1 MPGPPR
7 LKPADH
13 SLAPGEG
20 IVSSVTHWPPRSRCA
35 NALRKVDAIA
45 PGAADAMSASGAS
58 SKASKRAAGPYLALP
73 SGATARSQRGHLERA
88 YDDFISTGSVA
99 TVRPMVADSWRLS
112 RASGVSP
119 DGVLPSVDMLDA
131 ELEAYRSG
139 HPLAA
144 VMPLIRRLLI
154 EEAEDAGAIVV
165 VADADARLLWVEG
178 DPTLRRLAEGMNWV
192 AGSRWDERT
201 TGTNAPA
208 AAMRLD
214 HALQVFAREHY
225 ASNVAAWSCTAAPI
239 HDPLTGKVLG
249 ALDITGRDEVAAPA
263 VLGLVRA
270 AVAAAE
276 TELRIRAMF
285 QPATTSRPSPK
296 RTPVT
301 TPIRSTITVPQLLS
315 VLGRDR
321 AVLTTVSAADPG
333 NELSVRHSELLFLLA
348 QHPEGYTADQ
358 LAIALHERDV
368 PAVTVRA
375 ELSRLRSLLP
385 DLALSGRPYR
395 ISSAMRTDVA
405 AVRALLANGDV
416 SSAVKAYPGPI
427 LPSSESP
434 EVQAERDLLHRE
446 IRSAVLRSTDSATVL
461 AFANGPTSRDDILV
475 WRHAVGLAD
484 PATRPVLIEQLR
496 RIERELG
503 LA

>member
-1 MPGPPR
+1 
-7 LKPADH
+7 
-13 SLAPGEG
+13 
-20 IVSSVTHWPPRSRCA
+20 
-35 NALRKVDAIA
+35 
-45 PGAADAMSASGAS
+45 
-58 SKASKRAAGPYLALP
+58 
-73 SGATARSQRGHLERA
+73 
-88 YDDFISTGSVA
+88 
-99 TVRPMVADSWRLS
+99 
-112 RASGVSP
+112 
-119 DGVLPSVDMLDA
+119 
-131 ELEAYRSG
+131 
-139 HPLAA
+139 
-144 VMPLIRRLLI
+144 
-154 EEAEDAGAIVV
+154 
-165 VADADARLLWVEG
+165 
-178 DPTLRRLAEGMNWV
+178 
-192 AGSRWDERT
+192 
-201 TGTNAPA
+201 
-208 AAMRLD
+208 LD

-416 SSAVKAYPGPI
+416 ASAVKAYPGPI

-446 IRSAVLRSTDSATVL
+446 IRSAVLRSTDSTTVL

>member
-1 MPGPPR
+1 
-7 LKPADH
+7 
-13 SLAPGEG
+13 
-20 IVSSVTHWPPRSRCA
+20 
-35 NALRKVDAIA
+35 
-45 PGAADAMSASGAS
+45 
-58 SKASKRAAGPYLALP
+58 
-73 SGATARSQRGHLERA
+73 
-88 YDDFISTGSVA
+88 
-99 TVRPMVADSWRLS
+99 MVADSWRLS

-249 ALDITGRDEVAAPA
+249 ALDITGRDDVAAPA

-276 TELRIRAMF
+276 TELRIRAMY
-285 QPATTSRPSPK
+285 QPARP
-296 RTPVT
+296 
-301 TPIRSTITVPQLLS
+301 
-315 VLGRDR
+315 
-321 AVLTTVSAADPG
+321 
-333 NELSVRHSELLFLLA
+333 
-348 QHPEGYTADQ
+348 
-358 LAIALHERDV
+358 ER
-368 PAVTVRA
+368 RA
-375 ELSRLRSLLP
+375 EAHRPISHPDQADHHCPRSCCRCW
-385 DLALSGRPYR
+385 AGTGRC
-395 ISSAMRTDVA
+395 
-405 AVRALLANGDV
+405 
-416 SSAVKAYPGPI
+416 
-427 LPSSESP
+427 
-434 EVQAERDLLHRE
+434 
-446 IRSAVLRSTDSATVL
+446 
-461 AFANGPTSRDDILV
+461 
-475 WRHAVGLAD
+475 
-484 PATRPVLIEQLR
+484 
-496 RIERELG
+496 
-503 LA
+503 

>member
-1 MPGPPR
+1 M
-7 LKPADH
+7 
-13 SLAPGEG
+13 
-20 IVSSVTHWPPRSRCA
+20 
-35 NALRKVDAIA
+35 
-45 PGAADAMSASGAS
+45 
-58 SKASKRAAGPYLALP
+58 
-73 SGATARSQRGHLERA
+73 
-88 YDDFISTGSVA
+88 
-99 TVRPMVADSWRLS
+99 RPVVADSWRLS

-119 DGVLPSVDMLDA
+119 DSVLPVVDMLDA
-131 ELEAYRSG
+131 ELEAYRSA

-165 VADADARLLWVEG
+165 VADADSRLLWVEG
-178 DPTLRRLAEGMNWV
+178 DATLRRLAEGMNWV

-208 AAMRLD
+208 AAMRLN

-239 HDPLTGKVLG
+239 HDPITGRILG

-276 TELRIRAMF
+276 SELRMRAMYQPAVRHVAEKRSAPTRPSHSAAVGARPGSGRSWRPSRPMDAGTELSI
-285 QPATTSRPSPK
+285 
-296 RTPVT
+296 
-301 TPIRSTITVPQLLS
+301 
-315 VLGRDR
+315 
-321 AVLTTVSAADPG
+321 
-333 NELSVRHSELLFLLA
+333 RHSELLFLLA
-348 QHPEGYTADQ
+348 QHPKGYTADQ

-375 ELSRLRSLLP
+375 ELSRLRSQLP
-385 DLALSGRPYR
+385 ELALTGRPYR
-395 ISSAMRTDVA
+395 IAASVHTDVA
-405 AVRALLANGDV
+405 AVRSRLAAGDV
-416 SSAVKAYPGPI
+416 AGAVAAYPGPI

-446 IRSAVLRSTDSATVL
+446 IRSAVLRSADPAAVL
-461 AFANGPTSRDDILV
+461 PSPTGPSSRDDALV
-475 WRHAVGLAD
+475 WRHAVELAD
-484 PATRPVLIEQLR
+484 PATRPVLLEQLR
-496 RIERELG
+496 RIEREFG
-503 LA
+503 A

>member
-1 MPGPPR
+1 
-7 LKPADH
+7 
-13 SLAPGEG
+13 
-20 IVSSVTHWPPRSRCA
+20 
-35 NALRKVDAIA
+35 VDAIA
-45 PGAADAMSASGAS
+45 SGAADAKAAPAASPTAPV
-58 SKASKRAAGPYLALP
+58 RATGPYLALP
-73 SGATARSQRGHLERA
+73 SGASARSQRGHLERA

-99 TVRPMVADSWRLS
+99 TVRPMVADSWQLS

-119 DGVLPSVDMLDA
+119 DGVLPSIDLLDA

-178 DPTLRRLAEGMNWV
+178 DPTLRRLAEDMNWV
-192 AGSRWDERT
+192 AGARWDERT

-239 HDPLTGKVLG
+239 HDPITGKVLG

-276 TELRIRAMF
+276 TELRMRAMF
-285 QPATTSRPSPK
+285 QPTTTRRSATK
-296 RTPVT
+296 
-301 TPIRSTITVPQLLS
+301 RSTITASQPTIAVPQLLS

-321 AVLTTVSAADPG
+321 AMLTTIGSDRPG
-333 NELSVRHSELLFLLA
+333 NELSIRHSELLLLLA

-395 ISSAMRTDVA
+395 ISSAVRTDVA
-405 AVRALLANGDV
+405 AVRALLAAGDV
-416 SSAVKAYPGPI
+416 AGAVKAYPGPM

-434 EVQAERDLLHRE
+434 EVQEERELLHRE
-446 IRSAVLRSTDSATVL
+446 IRSAVLRSADSTIVL

-484 PATRPVLIEQLR
+484 PATRPVLLEQLR
-496 RIERELG
+496 RIERGLG
-503 LA
+503 IA

>member
-1 MPGPPR
+1 MVAPEVVAR
-7 LKPADH
+7 PA
-13 SLAPGEG
+13 SGSP
-20 IVSSVTHWPPRSRCA
+20 V
-35 NALRKVDAIA
+35 IA
-45 PGAADAMSASGAS
+45 PI
-58 SKASKRAAGPYLALP
+58 KAAGPFRALP
-73 SGATARSQRGHLERA
+73 SGSTPRSQRGQLERA
-88 YDDFISTGSVA
+88 YDDFITTGSVA
-99 TVRPMVADSWRLS
+99 NLRPVVADSWRLS

-119 DGVLPSVDMLDA
+119 DQVLPAVDMLDA
-131 ELEAYRSG
+131 ELEAYRSA

-154 EEAEDAGAIVV
+154 EETEDAGAIVV
-165 VADADARLLWVEG
+165 VADADSRLLWVEG
-178 DPTLRRLAEGMNWV
+178 DPTLRRLAERMNWV

-208 AAMRLD
+208 AAMRLN

-239 HDPLTGKVLG
+239 HDPITGRILG

-276 TELRIRAMF
+276 SELRMRAMY
-285 QPATTSRPSPK
+285 QPAARRVVEKRSAPTRPGS
-296 RTPVT
+296 
-301 TPIRSTITVPQLLS
+301 PQLLS

-321 AVLTTVSAADPG
+321 AGLAPDSTGGAG
-333 NELSVRHSELLFLLA
+333 IELSIRHSELLFLLA
-348 QHPEGYTADQ
+348 QHPKGYTADQ

-375 ELSRLRSLLP
+375 ELSRLRSQLP
-385 DLALSGRPYR
+385 ELALTGRPYR
-395 ISSAMRTDVA
+395 IAASVHTDVA
-405 AVRALLANGDV
+405 AVRSRLSAGDV
-416 SSAVKAYPGPI
+416 AGAVGAYPGPI

-446 IRSAVLRSTDSATVL
+446 IRSAVLRSKDPAAVL
-461 AFANGPTSRDDILV
+461 TFANGSSSREDALV
-475 WRHAVGLAD
+475 WRHAVELAD
-484 PATRPVLIEQLR
+484 PATRPVLLEQLR
-496 RIERELG
+496 RIEREFG
-503 LA
+503 A